1 MRSDRVG
8 AGGGTVDE
16 QVLQIIRESGGFHSG
31 KSMSIE
37 NEPWMRRAVEV
48 LQELARTGDSNIY
61 VVVVVLVR
69 E

>member
-1 MRSDRVG
+1 M
-8 AGGGTVDE
+8 VD
-16 QVLQIIRESGGFHSG
+16 LQAMQLSFFSHSG
-31 KSMSIE
+31 KSISIE

-48 LQELARTGDSNIY
+48 LQELARTGDSSIY